1 MFYSR
6 MKPITAYTPVEET
19 TPLNDVVITH
29 KLDHETKAYIVEN
42 TQAASE
48 TNGVA
53 ALVYQYVAYTDDSTL
68 KINWQLRD
76 NSKIYNIDSCLPCRA
91 GYYLTLSLLDGKN
104 E

>member
-1 MFYSR
+1 MR
-6 MKPITAYTPVEET
+6 EAEAWKPVEEIT
-19 TPLNDVVITH
+19 ALNDVVLTH

-68 KINWQLRD
+68 KINWQLRND
-76 NSKIYNIDSCLPCRA
+76 GKVYNIDSCLPCRT
-91 GYYLTLSLLDGKN
+91 GYYLTLSLLDGEN